1 MGTSLSVI
9 IPVYNCE
16 RFIEKTIASVLAQPE
31 VTEIVIVDDGST
43 DGSLDIIKQLQQ
55 DHPIIQVCQHPNGK
69 NRGRSAT
76 RNLGIQNAMGDY
88 IAFLD
93 ADDYYLPNRFDNDF
107 KIFAANAACDG
118 VYNAVGFHYYRDI
131 TINDDDANKLDTVNC
146 KIKSENLFDALLHGK
161 YGHFHIDGLT
171 IKKKIFSVTGLFN
184 EELVVAEDTDLLWKM
199 AIKFRLESG
208 IIDEAL
214 AKRGIH
220 DANVFNRVDLY
231 KIYTMKMYESILK
244 WCSKNKVAYKIQ
256 DELLKR
262 IWIVKQK
269 ENNRLFADIKYWFN
283 LFVPNANLF
292 FSILSIKYF
301 PIIRCRQLLFPF
313 LYYQF

>member
-31 VTEIVIVDDGST
+31 VTEIMIVDDGST

-55 DHPIIQVCQHPNGK
+55 DHPIIQVYQHSKGK

-76 RNLGIQNAMGDY
+76 RNLGIQKAMGNY

-93 ADDYYLPNRFDNDF
+93 ADDYYLENRFINDF
-107 KIFAANAACDG
+107 ELFQENLNIDG
-118 VYNAVGFHYYRDI
+118 VYNAIGAYFYREPFTDEEML
-131 TINDDDANKLDTVNC
+131 NDLFTVNQP
-146 KIKSENLFDALLHGK
+146 ISPDALFDALFNGK
-161 YGHFHIDGLT
+161 HGHFSIDGLT
-171 IKKKIFSVTGLFN
+171 IKKSVFEITGFFN

-199 AIKFRLESG
+199 AIKCRLKSG
-208 IIDEAL
+208 IIDSAVAL
-214 AKRGIH
+214 RGVH
-220 DANVFNRVDLY
+220 DANVCDRVDLY
-231 KIYTMKMYESILK
+231 EIYTMKMYVGLLK
-244 WCSKNKVAYKIQ
+244 WCCSHKVPYKIK
-256 DELLKR
+256 DDLLKR

-269 ENNRLFADIKYWFN
+269 ENNRIFVDIKYWFR
-283 LFVPNANLF
+283 LFVPNITLL

-301 PIIRCRQLLFPF
+301 PIIRYRRILFPF
-313 LYYQF
+313 FYQ